1 LNHHRPKMNG
11 KAKEGIAFGEAIL
24 MLSPPNRSQIEVNLE
39 SGFGGWVD
47 EKIKTAREAAPH
59 LGWKK
64 SHPQHLTVA
73 RMCPVMTQSFFANAI
88 AQAKMLCAIR
98 VNLTRFLLIDCQFLE
113 LQLKKFALVTG
124 GIHST

>member
-1 LNHHRPKMNG
+1 MNHHRPKMNG

-47 EKIKTAREAAPH
+47 EKIRTAREAAPH

-73 RMCPVMTQSFFANAI
+73 
-88 AQAKMLCAIR
+88 
-98 VNLTRFLLIDCQFLE
+98 LLERNE
-113 LQLKKFALVTG
+113 LPLPLALVGYQEVETCHNCLLQTKSLLEDH
-124 GIHST
+124 ILSDAIDH